1 MSEVIKALRVLIF
14 GILKLQNSSVSGRVR
29 FNRTKRAIA
38 DLYDYCLESEFD
50 NEEAKQAE
58 NLLSE
63 LQGKMRGQGWQVAR
77 CIDELQS
84 FEV

>member
-1 MSEVIKALRVLIF
+1 MSEVIKALRLLIF

-38 DLYDYCLESEFD
+38 DLYDFCLETEFD
-50 NEEAKQAE
+50 EADAKTAE

>member
-1 MSEVIKALRVLIF
+1 MSELLKALLKHIK
-14 GILKLQNSSVSGRVR
+14 GILAISNSSVSGRVR
-29 FNRTKRAIA
+29 FNRSKRAISE
-38 DLYDYCLESEFD
+38 LYDFCLESEFS

>member
-1 MSEVIKALRVLIF
+1 MSEVIKALRDLIL

-29 FNRTKRAIA
+29 FNRSKRAISE
-38 DLYDYCLESEFD
+38 LYDFCLESEFS

-63 LQGKMRGQGWQVAR
+63 LQGKMRGQCWQVAR

>member
-1 MSEVIKALRVLIF
+1 MSEVIKALRLLIF

-38 DLYDYCLESEFD
+38 DLYDFCLETEFD
-50 NEEAKQAE
+50 EADAKTAE

-63 LQGKMRGQGWQVAR
+63 LQGKMRGQGWQVSR